1 MSAAIRLGG
10 KFSITLGVLAAL
22 SSQVQAG
29 TVSGSIDL
37 PARPTSTA
45 PADLYGKYCNDC
57 NATHEPVTGYAVVS
71 LRRTAGVVSRKDRP
85 VVTMDQNGTR
95 FVPRILPV
103 QVGDRVRF
111 LNSDPI
117 FHNVFSLS
125 PAKKFDLGRYPK
137 GGSKIVAFDRAGVI
151 QVFCDI
157 HAEMVGFV
165 VVVDSPYYTGIDL
178 AGKYSIPHVSA
189 GRYEVLVWSEGMTQ
203 FVSVGEVQVPTSG
216 STEFTAS
223 LLERP

>member
-1 MSAAIRLGG
+1 MSAATRLGG
-10 KFSITLGVLAAL
+10 KFSITLGVFAAL
-22 SSQVQAG
+22 SSPVQAG

-37 PARPTSTA
+37 PDRPTSTA
-45 PADLYGKYCNDC
+45 PADLYGKYCGDC
-57 NATHEPVTGYAVVS
+57 GATHEPVSGYAVVC
-71 LRRTAGVVSRKDRP
+71 LRETEGVVSQENRP

-111 LNSDPI
+111 LNSDPV

-137 GGSKIVAFDRAGVI
+137 GGSKIVTFDRAGVI

-165 VVVDSPYYTGIDL
+165 VVVDSPYYTSIDL
-178 AGKYSIPHVSA
+178 AGKYSIPHVP
-189 GRYEVLVWSEGMTQ
+189 GGEYEVLVWSEGMTQ
-203 FVSVGEVQVPTSG
+203 FASVGEVKVPASG

-223 LLERP
+223 LVERP